1 MAAVF
6 YCRERQ
12 AARKIQGMATQDN
25 DRRRTQTI
33 KGKQVTFTLL
43 PAATMPPLDKVTSV
57 AVVPFTD
64 KGEVVLALLDRGA
77 DIPGGHMHKGETTL
91 DETAR
96 REAMEEAFITL
107 GPLKTALVIQSDFY
121 GSAPDEL
128 TYMVVM
134 TGIVTAFHDEK
145 PDGETLGRKI
155 MPPDDF
161 IAAYTAGDKN
171 FMREIVMTAKD
182 ALSPAAARAA
192 KPPIP

>member
-1 MAAVF
+1 M
-6 YCRERQ
+6 
-12 AARKIQGMATQDN
+12 QGMATQDN

-43 PAATMPPLDKVTSV
+43 PATTVPPLDKVTSV

-64 KGEVVLALLDRGA
+64 KGEIVLALLDRGA

-91 DETAR
+91 EQTAR

-134 TGIVTAFHDEK
+134 TGAVTAFHGEK

-155 MPPDDF
+155 MPPADF

-171 FMREIVMTAKD
+171 FMQEIVTTAK
-182 ALSPAAARAA
+182 ATLQRTGGICAPR
-192 KPPIP
+192 PPLP